1 MQVRVLKSP
10 KKILLKIP
18 PKAKR
23 IMRSALK
30 SYLMLMMYF
39 QIQIRKLSMIRSGPR
54 SGEVETHLT
63 MDKGH
68 REPAVIITGTNMI
81 PLRRNIPIL
90 MTATEIK
97 EKLTPATPTQILTK
111 SRKEVLTTKMNN
123 KGMNT
128 TGPLKILTGKG
139 QTSRKNFGHAGTPE
153 SMTVTVNKGRTING
167 ALMTTMTESIAS
179 MNRNST
185 DSKKNTSDNSVNN
198 KSVLGPKMLVLMILH
213 SKL

>member
-10 KKILLKIP
+10 KKILRKIP

-23 IMRSALK
+23 ITRSALK

-39 QIQIRKLSMIRSGPR
+39 LTQIRKLSMIRSGPR
-54 SGEVETHLT
+54 SGEVETRLT

-68 REPAVIITGTNMI
+68 REAAVIITGTNMI
-81 PLRRNIPIL
+81 PLRRNIRIL

-97 EKLTPATPTQILTK
+97 EKLTRATPTQILTK

-128 TGPLKILTGKG
+128 TGPLKISTGKG
-139 QTSRKNFGHAGTPE
+139 QTSRKNFGNAGTPE

-185 DSKKNTSDNSVNN
+185 DSKKNTSDNSVSN
-198 KSVLGPKMLVLMILH
+198 KSVPAPKMLVLMRLH

>member
-1 MQVRVLKSP
+1 
-10 KKILLKIP
+10 
-18 PKAKR
+18 
-23 IMRSALK
+23 
-30 SYLMLMMYF
+30 
-39 QIQIRKLSMIRSGPR
+39 
-54 SGEVETHLT
+54 
-63 MDKGH
+63 
-68 REPAVIITGTNMI
+68 
-81 PLRRNIPIL
+81 

-97 EKLTPATPTQILTK
+97 EKLTRATPTQILTK

-128 TGPLKILTGKG
+128 TGPLKISTSKG
-139 QTSRKNFGHAGTPE
+139 QTSRKNFGNAGTPE

-198 KSVLGPKMLVLMILH
+198 KSVPAPKMLVLMRLH